1 MRNLGNRLTL
11 HSPSRGF
18 SMELGAAIT
27 IILATRLS
35 QSFPHFSLYCPTA
48 TNTSFRTPR
57 LYYSVHYWCHRRCWS
72 LLWYLALY
80 QLAHGCLDL
89 HGLDHHSPC
98 RWCHLR
104 RHLWYHHQRSSLG
117 LLWLESHS
125 LCLLNIYIH
134 SLKAPFG
141 VCYNTRMA
149 TEHGPGYLYC
159 VARAA
164 GFIGSMLHIS

>member
-35 QSFPHFSLYCPTA
+35 KSLSCTSSCFGIA
-48 TNTSFRTPR
+48 TNNCLRAPC
-57 LYYSVHYWCHRRCWS
+57 LYHSVHYWCHRWCWS

-89 HGLDHHSPC
+89 HGLDHHSPR
-98 RWCHLR
+98 RWCHLW

-117 LLWLESHS
+117 LLWLKSHS
-125 LCLLNIYIH
+125 LYLINIYIH

-149 TEHGPGYLYC
+149 TEPG
-159 VARAA
+159 
-164 GFIGSMLHIS
+164 HIFTVLRVQQGI